1 MEHTHELRETSDTL
15 LRDLDVLTAIED
27 EKRGLRPGDPRLVE
41 LAGKVEEV
49 AQRVLA
55 GTVRQHQLTQ
65 AVNAEVE
72 AGEAEASPAPINA
85 TSRSIP
91 AILADWRE
99 AERRASV
106 AEPDSA
112 EAAEARALVGALREE
127 YRRAYE
133 TARGHK

>member
-1 MEHTHELRETSDTL
+1 VEPTHALRETSDTL
-15 LRDLDVLTAIED
+15 LRDLDVLTAIEE
-27 EKRGLRPGDPRLVE
+27 EKRALRPGDPRLVE

-65 AVNAEVE
+65 TVNADVA
-72 AGEAEASPAPINA
+72 AGVAGTSTIPIDE

-91 AILADWRE
+91 TILAEWRE
-99 AERRASV
+99 AERRASI

-112 EAAEARALVGALREE
+112 EAAEARGLVGALREE

-133 TARGHK
+133 TARSRK